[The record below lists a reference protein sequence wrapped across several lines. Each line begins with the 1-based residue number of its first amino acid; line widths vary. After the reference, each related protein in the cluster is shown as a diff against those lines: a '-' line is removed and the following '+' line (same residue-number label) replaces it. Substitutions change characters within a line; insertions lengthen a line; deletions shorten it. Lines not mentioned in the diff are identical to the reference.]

1 MANPASLDVPGSET
15 GRAKAARAVLWT
27 LAAAVALV
35 SGCASS
41 TMPGAVG
48 VGRPQLLTVPAEQV
62 DGAAAAGYFKLSG
75 AAGSAG
81 KLNTD
86 PALTARVKAVAQ
98 RLVAEVGAFRP
109 DAAKWH
115 WEMNVF
121 DSDQL
126 NAFCVPGGK
135 IGVYSGLVR
144 RLELSDDELAAVL
157 GHEIA
162 HALRE
167 HTREQVSQADLS
179 STIVD
184 VIASS
189 GLRYSGVASVLT
201 DFGSAY
207 LVRLPFSRQMESEAD
222 LIGLELMAR
231 AGYDPRLA
239 SNLWRKLQAQ
249 EGTPASAEFFA
260 SHPSNEFR
268 IDQVEAA
275 TPRVMSVYRPR
286 SAGAGPADADAVEI
300 LTIRS
305 AASARESMQP
315 ALRLKGGQDEYQA
328 RKAAQAAACPN
339 AVPVLVAKAAGSES
353 YRVSCDNGTEM
364 RLVCEFGN
372 CSAR

>member
-1 MANPASLDVPGSET
+1 
-15 GRAKAARAVLWT
+15 
-27 LAAAVALV
+27 
-35 SGCASS
+35 
-41 TMPGAVG
+41 MPGAVG

-62 DGAAAAGYFKLSG
+62 DGAAAARYFKLSG
-75 AAGSAG
+75 VAGSAG

-86 PALTARVKAVAQ
+86 PVLTARVKAVAQ

-109 DAAKWH
+109 DAAKWR
-115 WEMNVF
+115 WEVNVF

-144 RLELSDDELAAVL
+144 RLDLSDDELAAVL

-184 VIASS
+184 VIAGS
-189 GLRYSGVASVLT
+189 GLRYSAVASVLT
-201 DFGSAY
+201 DFGSVY

-249 EGTPASAEFFA
+249 EGTPGSAEFFA

-286 SAGAGPADADAVEI
+286 AAGAGPAGADADAVET

-305 AASARESMQP
+305 AAAAREPAQP
-315 ALRLKGGQDEYQA
+315 ALRLKDGQDEYQV
-328 RKAAQAAACPN
+328 RKAAQAAACPS
-339 AVPVLVAKAAGSES
+339 ATAVLVAKGAGSES
-353 YRVSCDNGTEM
+353 YRVTCDNGKEM
-364 RLVCEFGN
+364 RFVCEFGN